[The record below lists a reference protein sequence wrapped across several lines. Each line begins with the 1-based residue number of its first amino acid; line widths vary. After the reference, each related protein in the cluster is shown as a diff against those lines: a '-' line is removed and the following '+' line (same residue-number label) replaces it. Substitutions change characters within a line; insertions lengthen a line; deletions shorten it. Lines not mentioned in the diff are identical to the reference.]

1 MRYLLLILFFS
12 LMVSSCGTRQTS
24 RQEKPYILKVKMKET
39 DCFRCVSGQIT
50 MRDLSE
56 VADVEIFFNGLNDN
70 SINRFLETNALEYT
84 KTTEGFRIVSDKE
97 EYAKLNTIPTVSEGH
112 LYDRKGNEILVFQ
125 FRLDKET
132 MSRLNLIQS
141 KGRAMMQQEMVALDT
156 EFDNDG
162 IDFSVQNGFFVL
174 TNGPMNLCQIFNS
187 AGELVREINGNLVD
201 PSDVFPELKEVDSQR
216 LKSIKDNGH
225 YSSSIEEAFII
236 GNEIWV
242 GYNVSCPV
250 LEDRKAI
257 LYSHY
262 QLLSYKLYDSTQNF
276 KVIFDGKLHNA
287 TTLVPWLSP
296 DGETYAI
303 IERYDEDVLFTHTQ
317 AKCQVQDGMLVMEDE
332 HPVNYPDFAQQKLV
346 WYRPA
351 LKDGLLNLNL
361 TEYLVDIQNDT
372 VFNLP
377 FRCNIRIED
386 NGGFDIKTSCDAQM
400 TDFAFDGETLGVAY
414 FDIVEGKK
422 DKCHHLTWRKGQ
434 KKFAD
439 NEIMLPKEEIIDVK
453 LSMPDVV
460 QYLTK
465 DNKVGTIV
473 MESHNANF

>member
-1 MRYLLLILFFS
+1 MRYLLPILFFS
-12 LMVSSCGTRQTS
+12 LMVSSCGTKQTF
-24 RQEKPYILKVKMKET
+24 RQEKPYLLKVKMKET

-70 SINRFLETNALEYT
+70 NINRFLEINALEYT

-97 EYAKLNTIPTVSEGH
+97 EYSKLNTIPTVSEGH

-125 FRLDKET
+125 FRLDKTT
-132 MSRLNLIQS
+132 MSRINLIQS
-141 KGRAMMQQEMVALDT
+141 KGRAMMQQEPVALKT

-162 IDFSVQNGFFVL
+162 IDFSIQNGFFVL
-174 TNGPMNLCQIFNS
+174 TNEPMNLCQIFNS

-201 PSDVFPELKEVDSQR
+201 PSDVFPELKELDTQR
-216 LKSIKDNGH
+216 LKSINDNGH
-225 YSSSIEEAFII
+225 YNSSIEEAFII
-236 GNEIWV
+236 GDEIWV
-242 GYNVSCPV
+242 GFNVSCPV
-250 LEDRKAI
+250 LEDRKVI

-262 QLLSYKLYDSTQNF
+262 QLLSYNLYDSTQDFN
-276 KVIFDGKLHNA
+276 VIYDGKLHDA
-287 TTLVPWLSP
+287 IALVPWLSHE
-296 DGETYAI
+296 GESYAI
-303 IERYDEDVLFTHTQ
+303 IERYEGNVLFTYTQ
-317 AKCQVQDGMLVMEDE
+317 AKCQVKDGMLVMENE
-332 HPVNYPDFAQQKLV
+332 HPVNYPDFAHQKLL
-346 WYRPA
+346 WCRPV
-351 LKDGLLNLNL
+351 LKDGLLNFGS

-372 VFNLP
+372 VFSLP

-386 NGGFDIKTSCDAQM
+386 NGGFDIKISQDAQM
-400 TDFAFDGETLGVAY
+400 TDFAFDGETLGVVY

-439 NEIMLPKEEIIDVK
+439 NEIMLPKEEIISVK
-453 LSMPDVV
+453 LSLPDVV
-460 QYLTK
+460 HYLTK

-473 MESHNANF
+473 IER

>member
-1 MRYLLLILFFS
+1 MRYLLPILFFS
-12 LMVSSCGTRQTS
+12 LMVSSCGTKQTS
-24 RQEKPYILKVKMKET
+24 RQEKPYLLKVKMKET

-141 KGRAMMQQEMVALDT
+141 KGRAKMQQEMVALNT

-162 IDFSVQNGFFVL
+162 IDFSIQNGFFVL

-187 AGELVREINGNLVD
+187 VGELVREINGNLVD

-225 YSSSIEEAFII
+225 YSSSIEDAFII
-236 GNEIWV
+236 GNEIWA
-242 GYNVSCPV
+242 GFNVSCPV
-250 LEDRKAI
+250 FESRNTV

-262 QLLSYKLYDSTQNF
+262 QLLSYPLYDSTQNF

-287 TTLVPWLSP
+287 TTLVPWRSP
-296 DGETYAI
+296 ECETYAI

-317 AKCQVQDGMLVMEDE
+317 AKCQVQDGKLVLEDE
-332 HPVNYPDFAQQKLV
+332 HPVNYPDFEQQKLV

-377 FRCNIRIED
+377 FRYNIRIED
-386 NGGFDIKTSCDAQM
+386 NGGFGIKTSCDAQM
-400 TDFAFDGETLGVAY
+400 TDFAFDGETLGVVY

-460 QYLTK
+460 HYLTK

-473 MESHNANF
+473 MESRNANF